1 MNILIV
7 EDEVIAASYLKQ
19 IITQEGFNVIGMVGT
34 GKGAIELTKLTKPN
48 LILMDIMLEDNIS
61 GIDAAIEIHKFHKD
75 IIIIFMTAYS
85 DKEMIASSIEANA
98 YSYFLKPYN
107 KEEILAN
114 LHIIESKINP
124 KESEVKIIESPILL
138 THGYTYHMTYN
149 QLYLHQKEVYLSQR
163 ELQLLRYFC
172 KHRHVVLNFDEII
185 NYIWDTPKSQQTLR
199 SLIHRIRVKTCQ
211 ELVLNINKMGYK
223 INLKD

>member
-7 EDEVIAASYLKQ
+7 EDEVIASSYLKQ
-19 IITQEGFNVIGMVGT
+19 IVTREGFHVIATEGT
-34 GKGAIELTKLTKPN
+34 GKGAIALAKSEKPD

-61 GIDAAIEIHKFHKD
+61 GIDAAIEIHKLNKD
-75 IIIIFMTAYS
+75 IIIIFLTAYS
-85 DKEMIASSIEANA
+85 DKEMVASAIEANA

-114 LHIIESKINP
+114 LHIIASKLA
-124 KESEVKIIESPILL
+124 KEVYEPEKQEPHVLL
-138 THGYTYHMTYN
+138 TQGYSYHETRN
-149 QLYLHQKEVYLSQR
+149 QLYSHQKEVYLSQR
-163 ELQLLRYFC
+163 ELQLIQYFC

-185 NYIWDTPKSQQTLR
+185 HYIWDAPKSQQTLR
-199 SLIHRIRVKTCQ
+199 SLIHRIRGKTCQ
-211 ELVLNINKMGYK
+211 ELIVNVNKMGYT